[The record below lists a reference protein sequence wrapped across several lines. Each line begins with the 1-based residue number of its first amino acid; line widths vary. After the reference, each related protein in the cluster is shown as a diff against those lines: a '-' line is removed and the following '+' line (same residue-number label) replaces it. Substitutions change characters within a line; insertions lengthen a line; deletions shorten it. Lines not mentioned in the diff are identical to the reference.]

1 MTYYK
6 TKWWLLLFRL
16 SICNILPL
24 IEDLLLKISS
34 VTMTVDLCMS
44 ALIGT
49 ITESG
54 SVFEKVNESQYT
66 VVSNSLRSHEL
77 QPCSLRCPWN
87 SPGKSTGVGCHFLL
101 QGIFPTQGSNPGL
114 LDCRQILYQLSQ
126 RKLREIKS
134 ITCL

>member
-1 MTYYK
+1 MVINLHVCLGLSYFSDEGTNHPVVVPRTWGICTPVTGKQADKEKVRMTYYK

-24 IEDLLLKISS
+24 IEDLLLKLLS

-54 SVFEKVNESQYT
+54 SVFEKVNES
-66 VVSNSLRSHEL
+66 
-77 QPCSLRCPWN
+77 
-87 SPGKSTGVGCHFLL
+87 
-101 QGIFPTQGSNPGL
+101 
-114 LDCRQILYQLSQ
+114 
-126 RKLREIKS
+126 
-134 ITCL
+134 